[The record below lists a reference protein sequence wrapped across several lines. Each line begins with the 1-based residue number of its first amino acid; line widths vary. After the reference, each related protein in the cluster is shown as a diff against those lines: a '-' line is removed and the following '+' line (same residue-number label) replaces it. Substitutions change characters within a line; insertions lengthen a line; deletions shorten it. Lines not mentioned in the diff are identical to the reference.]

1 MKNAI
6 LLIFMLLCGNLFAF
20 NINCNV
26 DDESILIQEL
36 NLAKVTE
43 DVDAK
48 VKSIR
53 RVINKKVQRTLFS
66 FTEDLIADLVR
77 TSSGV
82 YYEEMGKK
90 VVTNNFEKLTPE
102 QIDVLNFFLLAEAAS
117 ELDRK
122 NFLAEEDSLRLELY
136 RDRRDKLYGAL
147 EKILEKISGISD
159 SVIEDIK

>member
-1 MKNAI
+1 MT
-6 LLIFMLLCGNLFAF
+6 LLCGNIFTSNNNF
-20 NINCNV
+20 YF
-26 DDESILIQEL
+26 DDGSLLIQEL
-36 NLAKVTE
+36 NLTKVAE

-53 RVINKKVQRTLFS
+53 KVINKKVQRTLFS

-90 VVTNNFEKLTPE
+90 VVTNNFEELTPE

-136 RDRRDKLYGAL
+136 RDRRDKLYGTLA
-147 EKILEKISGISD
+147 KILAKISNISD
-159 SVIEDIK
+159 EDLKLIS

>member
-1 MKNAI
+1 MKNT
-6 LLIFMLLCGNLFAF
+6 LLLLMTLLCGNIFTSNNNF
-20 NINCNV
+20 YF
-26 DDESILIQEL
+26 DDGSLLIQEL
-36 NLAKVTE
+36 NLTKVAE

-53 RVINKKVQRTLFS
+53 KVINKKVQRTLFS

-90 VVTNNFEKLTPE
+90 VVTNNFEELTPE

-136 RDRRDKLYGAL
+136 RDRRDKLYGTLA
-147 EKILEKISGISD
+147 KILAKISNISD
-159 SVIEDIK
+159 EDLKLIS

>member
-1 MKNAI
+1 MKNAL
-6 LLIFMLLCGNLFAF
+6 LLIFILLCGNLFAS
-20 NINCNV
+20 NNNCNI
-26 DDESILIQEL
+26 DDESKVIQEL

-136 RDRRDKLYGAL
+136 RDRRDKLYDAL
-147 EKILEKISGISD
+147 AKILAKISGISD
-159 SVIEDIK
+159 SVIENIK